1 MKTPLKGF
9 TGKRISLYV
18 ALLLGV
24 MVLMLSLRTCSVPRS
39 VAYSGDRKSGGD
51 TIDVAI
57 EYSPMSVYTY
67 GDTLGGF
74 NFDLMN
80 HVAAQAGYAVKYHPV
95 VSLEKSVAG
104 LEDGMYDI
112 LIADVPMTLDFQDRF
127 VYSDPVYLDKQVLVQ
142 RKDSLGRVEIVSQ
155 LDLAQRE
162 VWVVANSPVVSRLKN
177 LSAEIGDTIYV
188 KQDNHYGAEQLLIMT
203 AVGDI
208 PRAVVNEKSARAIA
222 DDYPDVDISTA
233 ISFTQFQSW
242 IMRKDN
248 VELADSIN
256 AVLKRIKQ
264 TGFYKALESKY
275 LQ

>member
-1 MKTPLKGF
+1 M
-9 TGKRISLYV
+9 
-18 ALLLGV
+18 
-24 MVLMLSLRTCSVPRS
+24 
-39 VAYSGDRKSGGD
+39 
-51 TIDVAI
+51 
-57 EYSPMSVYTY
+57 
-67 GDTLGGF
+67 
-74 NFDLMN
+74 
-80 HVAAQAGYAVKYHPV
+80 
-95 VSLEKSVAG
+95 
-104 LEDGMYDI
+104 
-112 LIADVPMTLDFQDRF
+112 
-127 VYSDPVYLDKQVLVQ
+127 
-142 RKDSLGRVEIVSQ
+142 GRVEIVSQ
-155 LDLAQRE
+155 LDLARQE

-264 TGFYKALESKY
+264 TDYYKALESKY